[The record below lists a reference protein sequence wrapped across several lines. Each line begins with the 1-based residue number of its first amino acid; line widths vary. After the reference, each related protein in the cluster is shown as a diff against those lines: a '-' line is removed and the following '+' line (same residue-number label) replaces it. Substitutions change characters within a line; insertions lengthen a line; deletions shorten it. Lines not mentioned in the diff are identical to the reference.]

1 MVKYTISCF
10 LLRERKNRTK
20 RKRGLMS
27 ENKIKIAAV
36 TGPTASGKTA
46 LAIALAQELNGEII
60 SCDSMQIYKEMDIG
74 TAKPTKEEQSA
85 VKHHLID
92 ILPPDAPYSCS
103 DYVRD
108 AEAAIADITSRGK
121 LPIFCGG
128 TGLYLDRL
136 LKGGNDS
143 DAGSDETIREE
154 LRLFCEENGV
164 DALYERLVMLDP
176 EAAESIHKNN
186 VKRVIRAIEI
196 CLVTGQKKSD
206 IDKKN
211 SKMSEKYE
219 PHVLTLTF
227 HNRELLYGRID
238 RRVDIMISEG
248 LVEETKRLMAKG
260 VFERSPTASQAI
272 GYKELFPFLR
282 GEDSLENC
290 TDELKRASR
299 RYAKRQITWFS
310 GKDYAQKIFVDG
322 ETGMKTFENIV
333 NISKKLF

>member
-1 MVKYTISCF
+1 MEIV
-10 LLRERKNRTK
+10 
-20 RKRGLMS
+20 MS

-36 TGPTASGKTA
+36 TGPTASGKTS

-74 TAKPTKEEQSA
+74 TAKPTKEEQAA
-85 VKHHLID
+85 VRHHLID

-103 DYVRD
+103 DYVKD
-108 AEAAIADITSRGK
+108 AEAAIEDITSRGK

-136 LKGGNDS
+136 LKGGNDGEAAS
-143 DAGSDETIREE
+143 NEGIRKE
-154 LRLFCEENGV
+154 LMLFYEENGV
-164 DALYERLVMLDP
+164 DSLYEKLVLLDP
-176 EAAESIHKNN
+176 EAAQTIHKNN

-196 CLVTGQKKSD
+196 CLITGQKKSE

-211 SKMSEKYE
+211 SKISEKYE
-219 PHVLTLTF
+219 PHVLTLAF
-227 HNRELLYGRID
+227 HNRELLYRRID
-238 RRVDIMISEG
+238 RRVDTMISEG
-248 LVEETKRLMAKG
+248 LVEETKRLMEKG

-290 TDELKRASR
+290 IDELKRASR

-310 GKDYAQKIFVDG
+310 GKDYAKKIFVDDENG
-322 ETGMKTFENIV
+322 IKLFENTV
-333 NISKKLF
+333 KISKKVF